1 MQQVRGTKCHM
12 ISNESISQQLEA
24 EVEHQYEVRANNEVT
39 NANLWSRYVA
49 MSILPLPMK

>member
-1 MQQVRGTKCHM
+1 MEQVRGTKCHT

-24 EVEHQYEVRANNEVT
+24 EVEHQYQVRANNEVT
-39 NANLWSRYVA
+39 NANPWSRYVA